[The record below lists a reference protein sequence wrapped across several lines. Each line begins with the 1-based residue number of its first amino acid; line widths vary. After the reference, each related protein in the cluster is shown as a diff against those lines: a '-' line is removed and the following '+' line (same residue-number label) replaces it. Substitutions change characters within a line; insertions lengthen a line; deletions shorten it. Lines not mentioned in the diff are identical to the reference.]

1 MTKQYICLFFFFIN
15 TLFGQIQ
22 TSGLLQLD
30 GTMSFQ
36 LDKDWTNSKVILII
50 NGPADRWFSIAFDT
64 ELMLANKDCVLMT
77 SDTSF
82 KDCYM
87 PGGHNAPILDL
98 DNNWNLELNTV
109 TNGIRSIKATRDL
122 TTNDVHDFDFSST
135 STQLNMIW
143 AYSSTPDYLLFNHG
157 GDNYGGTTI
166 SFTTLNVDENTEEH
180 YIKLYPNPANREF
193 IISPLVNEKII
204 SIEVTNELGQLL
216 FKRKSNSG
224 NLEPLVNTEYFDNG
238 MYEVKVES
246 DLRTAISKLI
256 ISH

>member
-1 MTKQYICLFFFFIN
+1 MTKQYICLFFFFI
-15 TLFGQIQ
+15 TSLFGQIQ

-36 LDKDWTNSKVILII
+36 LDKDWTNSMVTLTI

-77 SDTSF
+77 SDTNF

-87 PGGHNAPILDL
+87 PGGHYAPALDL

-109 TNGIRSIKATRDL
+109 TNGIRSIKATRDF

-135 STQLNMIW
+135 SSNLNMIW

-157 GDNYGGTTI
+157 GDNYGGATI
-166 SFTTLNVDENTEEH
+166 SFTTLNVAENTKEQ
-180 YIKLYPNPANREF
+180 YIKLYPNPANIEF
-193 IISPLVNEKII
+193 NISSLDNEKFV
-204 SIEVTNELGQLL
+204 SIEITNELGQLL
-216 FKRKSNSG
+216 FKRKLSSG
-224 NLEPLVNTEYFDNG
+224 NLETIVNTEYFDNG

-256 ISH
+256 INH